1 MPCELFIATRQES
14 KIRNAFA
21 NNMLKDLKLS
31 EAQLPEI
38 IQSRGFLGKTLG
50 NVIDNLGKKV
60 LIDLTFSLARD
71 VLSKIVTKATS
82 SVLDKFERKINGRR
96 AVRAWKGVSL
106 LISSENMDDT
116 IKIVESLE
124 K

>member
-1 MPCELFIATRQES
+1 MPRELFIATRQEN

-21 NNMLKDLKLS
+21 NNMLKDLKLN
-31 EAQLPEI
+31 EAQLSEI
-38 IQSRGFLGKTLG
+38 TQSGGFLGKTLG
-50 NVIDNLGKKV
+50 NVIDNLRKKA

-82 SVLDKFERKINGRR
+82 QFERKINGRR

-106 LISSENMDDT
+106 FIPSENMDDT

>member
-1 MPCELFIATRQES
+1 MATRQEN

-31 EAQLPEI
+31 EAQLSEI
-38 IQSRGFLGKTLG
+38 TQSGGFLGKTLG
-50 NVIDNLGKKV
+50 NVIDNLHKKA
-60 LIDLTFSLARD
+60 LIDLNFSLARD

-106 LISSENMDDT
+106 FIPSENMDDT